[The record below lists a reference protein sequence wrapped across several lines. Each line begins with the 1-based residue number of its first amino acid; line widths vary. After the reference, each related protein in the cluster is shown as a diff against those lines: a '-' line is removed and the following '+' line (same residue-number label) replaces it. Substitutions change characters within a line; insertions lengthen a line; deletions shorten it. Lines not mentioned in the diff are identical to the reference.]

1 MRYLYKISIRFSA
14 ENLAL
19 NGQPNMSVLY
29 SKHTNLTDTFKF
41 DTNSVIKI
49 EANRDFCLSDRVDKL
64 YGNGNS
70 VHIQILKAILL
81 YCLTCNNCVEVKSI
95 TMSRKAKN
103 VNTYYYRQIK
113 KFQQPFPSRNH
124 IINPLPIGTI
134 INKLSHTKRDYS
146 YRIAMSYLLRE
157 QYSLHAYH
165 KFECLWRA
173 YNCMFRD
180 LTGKSGDNEGIKAM
194 IDHVLNNRNKYLQ
207 TIAYA
212 NAINLTD
219 KVFKF
224 KSFFEDKIDKSNKHC
239 NKFKEFIRY
248 FTKTDI
254 IGVFNQNKAAIENKI
269 DTKSSL
275 INPNQIKVDIN
286 NYLNQVVED
295 ANKVAVEKFIFIL
308 WYAYYLRNMHFHAV
322 VKEASFS
329 LYSVSKD
336 RHMTLINEFME
347 SFIYEI
353 FQDDTF

>member
-1 MRYLYKISIRFSA
+1 
-14 ENLAL
+14 
-19 NGQPNMSVLY
+19 
-29 SKHTNLTDTFKF
+29 
-41 DTNSVIKI
+41 
-49 EANRDFCLSDRVDKL
+49 
-64 YGNGNS
+64 
-70 VHIQILKAILL
+70 
-81 YCLTCNNCVEVKSI
+81 
-95 TMSRKAKN
+95 
-103 VNTYYYRQIK
+103 
-113 KFQQPFPSRNH
+113 
-124 IINPLPIGTI
+124 
-134 INKLSHTKRDYS
+134 
-146 YRIAMSYLLRE
+146 
-157 QYSLHAYH
+157 
-165 KFECLWRA
+165 
-173 YNCMFRD
+173 MFRD

-194 IDHVLNNRNKYLQ
+194 IDHVLNNRNKYLH